1 MPEMV
6 GFCLPTK
13 ESGSGA
19 KVEAMTGLAS
29 TADAVN
35 RKADVAFGRG
45 CDGDYPGMT
54 DRSSAKGDAGTEYH
68 SWPLS
73 I

>member
-19 KVEAMTGLAS
+19 KVEAKTGLAS

-35 RKADVAFGRG
+35 RKADVAFGRPAAVQVG
-45 CDGDYPGMT
+45 QIDRPLLGSHETFDG
-54 DRSSAKGDAGTEYH
+54 
-68 SWPLS
+68 
-73 I
+73 